1 MSAKRHYGRVTIR
14 REPCITAD
22 GVVLI
27 AAILTFLSLLTILI
41 VYFPE

>member
-1 MSAKRHYGRVTIR
+1 MPAKRNYGRVTIR

-22 GVVLI
+22 GIVLI
-27 AAILTFLSLLTILI
+27 ASILTFLSLLTILI